1 MAITVH
7 SLSTISQG
15 HFKYMMQILILPL
28 IWRNKGILCCTYL
41 GSKLLLQKL
50 ITDNTKDNN
59 GFLMWISNIA
69 SVVFLNTIM

>member
-1 MAITVH
+1 MIIEYIYDADINIAFN
-7 SLSTISQG
+7 LEKQ
-15 HFKYMMQILILPL
+15 
-28 IWRNKGILCCTYL
+28 GILCCTFL

-69 SVVFLNTIM
+69 SVVLLNTIM